1 MQTKLQN
8 LYTDGTSKPTR
19 AKINTAS
26 YLFYCLYGESDT
38 KSSGFHCLHSH
49 HHTKLAYYV
58 HMYEADV
65 SVCVIFS
72 HHLSLLGWM
81 TVSFTTAENKYYV
94 DMKYILRSYCDL
106 KTCKILCYHDHDDKD
121 CMQVLTWHL
130 WIMFPSCRF
139 RWWQLYDKIPKA
151 INIKLCK
158 ISHASTRQMIQTF
171 KYSIC
176 NSWNQSNVYKFLV
189 S

>member
-1 MQTKLQN
+1 MFKAVFTCSIKAGCLKCKKKLHN

-106 KTCKILCYHDHDDKD
+106 KTCKILCHHDHDAKYR
-121 CMQVLTWHL
+121 MQSFNMTFMDYV
-130 WIMFPSCRF
+130 P
-139 RWWQLYDKIPKA
+139 QLPF
-151 INIKLCK
+151 
-158 ISHASTRQMIQTF
+158 QMMTT
-171 KYSIC
+171 
-176 NSWNQSNVYKFLV
+176 L
-189 S
+189 